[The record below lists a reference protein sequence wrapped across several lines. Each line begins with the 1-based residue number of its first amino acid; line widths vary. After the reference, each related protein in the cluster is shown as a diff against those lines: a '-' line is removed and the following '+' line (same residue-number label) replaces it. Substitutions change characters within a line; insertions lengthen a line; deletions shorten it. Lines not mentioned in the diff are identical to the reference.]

1 MGNADL
7 GFSEKEWLVIAGAP
21 ALFFGGIT
29 TLIVPLGLLIWF
41 LVSWAY
47 RHRFAAKND
56 QLDAKNDQLN
66 ARDERL
72 THAKEK
78 QQDAEQKTKDLQS
91 VIEKLTV
98 QLDAKASIED
108 IAITASSAKT
118 KAGELV
124 DASNAV
130 SSAIASVATVSTA
143 SGMRVQLEAIN
154 PAWDKPK

>member
-1 MGNADL
+1 MAFENLD
-7 GFSEKEWLVIAGAP
+7 FWEKEWLVIAGAP

-29 TLIVPLGLLIWF
+29 TVIVPLGVLIWF

-56 QLDAKNDQLN
+56 QLD

-91 VIEKLTV
+91 VIEKLTA
-98 QLDAKASIED
+98 QLNAKASIED

-124 DASNAV
+124 AASNAV
-130 SSAIASVATVSTA
+130 SSAIASAATISTA
-143 SGMRVQLEAIN
+143 SSMRVQLEA
-154 PAWDKPK
+154 